1 MENIIPQATAIS
13 IQEAAFSGDH
23 KRLKSQLQM
32 MLTQSVSFFDTAA
45 AGDTD
50 WTESRKKL

>member
-23 KRLKSQLQM
+23 KPLKSQHQM

-50 WTESRKKL
+50 